1 VTHCPRE
8 KAVSGAQIQRGIY
21 IRGGYNGEEGGV
33 GREMVVEPVE
43 GWARRITDRW
53 ISTGGTPIFWLGVA
67 VTT

>member
-1 VTHCPRE
+1 VRRQDRVTHCPRE

-43 GWARRITDRW
+43 GWA
-53 ISTGGTPIFWLGVA
+53 TPHHRSVD
-67 VTT
+67 